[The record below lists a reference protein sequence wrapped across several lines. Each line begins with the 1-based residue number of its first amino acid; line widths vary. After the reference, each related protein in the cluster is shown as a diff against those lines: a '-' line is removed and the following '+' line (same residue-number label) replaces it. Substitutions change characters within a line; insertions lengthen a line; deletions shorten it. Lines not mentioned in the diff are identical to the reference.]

1 MTRHTQT
8 EIVVGLDRSP
18 TGRAAWDWAS
28 AYSRSCGDLLRA
40 VHVYEHGSSPLA
52 WVRAPG
58 SGLPGGTR
66 LPEVVRD
73 ELEAMFTGSGPE
85 PDWQLDFLRGHVG
98 KVLLDQSQHARLLV
112 LGTREHI
119 GVDRVVHGSVSHF
132 CLNNANCPVVTV
144 PPGHV
149 GGWPDP
155 GRDGPR

>member
-1 MTRHTQT
+1 MTGHTQT

-18 TGRAAWDWAS
+18 AGGAAWDWAS
-28 AYSRSCGDLLRA
+28 AYSRSCGDRLRA
-40 VHVYEHGSSPLA
+40 IHVYERGSSPLA

-58 SGLPGGTR
+58 GR
-66 LPEVVRD
+66 LRGAAPPPNVVRD

-85 PDWQLDFLRGHVG
+85 PDWQLDFLSGHVG

-112 LGTREHI
+112 IGTREHL

-132 CLNNANCPVVTV
+132 CLNNANCPVVAV

-149 GGWPDP
+149 GGGPDP
-155 GRDGPR
+155 GGDGPR